1 MRQRFV
7 PFLALSLTLLLARP
21 CRAHGPILD
30 TTLWQSEAEA
40 GQLSDA
46 MTIYQDPEASGGL
59 YVASPTNLNGA
70 VSYTVS
76 VRATGYYY
84 LWARAKGASWV
95 GDSFSVVIDE
105 GTPFHWTIPQVGGR
119 WDWGWSIVNETA
131 HAGQSLQLTAGERS
145 LTFRCREADAALDQ
159 LVLSDSAQSP
169 EERPTVP
176 NDLIENASLISSLPY
191 TWTQH
196 IAAATGSPSDP
207 SLQDPYVGGKLNPGR
222 SVWLRYS
229 AATDGILSVDAL
241 DTGFDV
247 VMAIYE
253 GSPGSLSEMDLGMH
267 IGGRG
272 SAIVSTPV
280 VAGRDYFIMI
290 DGSPTPSDD
299 TITLRLEQVTPQAMP
314 WDGIDSTARDHWFL
328 HDASA
333 DCETLSWLAML
344 KHALGESISMSCRVY
359 DVYSQSFIVREWLAD
374 ESFGPFIETQSGHP
388 LLLGCKL
395 GPSSGWDQW
404 RITADVST
412 TALQADDFSGWSRP
426 FVLGWDNSSDYG
438 PRWQRHD
445 PLGGATFESFDLDY
459 IPYLAVTLPDGPRAL
474 ADGTACTALQA
485 SCEMPLRA
493 QAEISVGDQPGD
505 RAGLLIQADA
515 DNLVSVG
522 LAEDGTLRLE
532 RCLEGVWTSSA
543 ALGPAP
549 TSSATLGLWCEGDIV
564 GASLTPY
571 AALQPTL
578 SETVYWPQSVV
589 SSGAEALRMGL
600 FVESGPQE
608 STTLLSGFEPQANM
622 SAADPFA
629 APLPVIYPN
638 LSLTGST
645 AGLGVSARLID
656 FGGCPDALAGPERV
670 YVFDAPL
677 SAVYGAELVPQGAD
691 AADLRLMIL
700 DASRLPSRCLAWGK
714 GVVPFTGTAKSRYY
728 LIVDG
733 PAGEAGPYKLTLH
746 GDAYLSF
753 IPCVTS

>member
-1 MRQRFV
+1 MRQRLV
-7 PFLALSLTLLLARP
+7 PLLTLLLALFCARP
-21 CRAHGPILD
+21 CRADGPILD
-30 TTLWQSEAEA
+30 TTYWQSEAEA

-46 MTIYQDPEASGGL
+46 MTSYQDPEASGGL
-59 YVASPTNLNGA
+59 YVASPTNENGA
-70 VSYTVS
+70 ASYTVT
-76 VRATGYYY
+76 VPTTGYYY

-229 AATDGILSVDAL
+229 AATDGILSVDAM

-247 VMAIYE
+247 VMAMYE

-280 VAGRDYFIMI
+280 VAGCDYYIMI

-314 WDGIDSTARDHWFL
+314 WDGVDSTARDHWFL
-328 HDASA
+328 HDAPA
-333 DCETLSWLAML
+333 DCETLSWFAML
-344 KHALGESISMSCRVY
+344 MHAMGESVSMSCRVY
-359 DVYSQSFIVREWLAD
+359 DVYLRSFCVRKWLSD
-374 ESFGPFIETQSGHP
+374 ESFSPLIETQSGHP
-388 LLLGCKL
+388 LLVGCKL
-395 GPSSGWDQW
+395 GPSSGWDHW
-404 RITADVST
+404 SISADLSP
-412 TALQADDFSGWSRP
+412 TALQADDFSGWPRP
-426 FVLGWDNSSDYG
+426 HILGWDNSSDYSQ
-438 PRWQRHD
+438 RWQRRD
-445 PLGGATFESFDLDY
+445 PLGGATFESYDLEY
-459 IPYLAVTLPDGPRAL
+459 IPYLAVTLPDGPRSL
-474 ADGTACTALQA
+474 VDGTACTALQA
-485 SCEMPLRA
+485 SCESPLKA
-493 QAEISVGDQPGD
+493 QVEISAGAQPGA
-505 RAGLLIQADA
+505 RGGLLIQADS
-515 DNLVSVG
+515 DNLVAVG
-522 LAEDGTLRLE
+522 LAGDGTLRLA
-532 RCLEGVWTSSA
+532 RCLDGVWMSSA

-549 TSSATLGLWCEGDIV
+549 TSSATLGLWCEGEIV
-564 GASLTPY
+564 GMSLTPY
-571 AALQPTL
+571 GALQPTL
-578 SETVYWPQSVV
+578 SETVYWPQSVA
-589 SSGAEALRMGL
+589 SPGSEALQMGL
-600 FVESGPQE
+600 FVENGPLE
-608 STTLLSGFEPQANM
+608 STTVLSAFETQANM
-622 SAADPFA
+622 AAADPFA
-629 APLPVIYPN
+629 APLAMIYPN
-638 LSLTGST
+638 LSVNSST
-645 AGLGVSARLID
+645 ADFGVSARLAEY
-656 FGGCPDALAGPERV
+656 GGCPDVLSGPERV

-677 SAVYGAELVPQGAD
+677 SGVYAADFTPQGAEP
-691 AADLRLMIL
+691 ADLRLMVL
-700 DASRLPSRCLAWGK
+700 DASRLPSRCLAWGS
-714 GVVPFTGTAKSRYY
+714 GVVPFTATSGSRYY
-728 LIVDG
+728 LVVDG
-733 PAGEAGPYKLTLH
+733 LQDEAGPYQLTLH